1 MLCNIEASNIAVLS
15 LMIQAIRRIEK
26 LCSLSGP
33 VIIHLYIYL
42 PQPTF
47 FVPKRNIL
55 TTQHPSLIFEWHKL
69 PRYTYDAET
78 LLHFHISCASFNDLI
93 TAPRLKPE
101 ASSDTSP
108 TDQERRIKK
117 HTSPGSARATPI
129 KESCEGNIQ
138 KNPNNPMGCQMKLC

>member
-1 MLCNIEASNIAVLS
+1 MSANKNAHTSHIHPT
-15 LMIQAIRRIEK
+15 IRSVVYSIEK

-55 TTQHPSLIFEWHKL
+55 TTQHPSLKFEWHKL

-129 KESCEGNIQ
+129 KEAAKAIFKKTQ
-138 KNPNNPMGCQMKLC
+138 TIPWVAK